1 MSSKSE
7 WEKHFSKRYQTY
19 FWYNLK
25 NNQSSWYKPYFSYTY
40 KQYYYIHPKTKK
52 SIWFDSKDKK
62 SDTKIIKPDNV
73 KIVNDKKETKET
85 KEPKES
91 KKESDQSVIDRIQK
105 DLKNMKIDKKKDL
118 KPKKSV
124 NKYCVSNG
132 LGHYHEYEA
141 SDNWDKYDHMEYLRD
156 LRDSMNPYD

>member
-25 NNQSSWYKPYFSYTY
+25 NNQSSWNKPYFSNTY
-40 KQYYYIHPKTKK
+40 KQYYYIDPKTKK

-62 SDTKIIKPDNV
+62 SDTKIINSK
-73 KIVNDKKETKET
+73 NDKMLNN
-85 KEPKES
+85 
-91 KKESDQSVIDRIQK
+91 KKEIKELDKSIFNRIQK
-105 DLKNMKIDKKKDL
+105 DLENMIIIDQKKDF
-118 KPKKSV
+118 KPKNTTK
-124 NKYCVSNG
+124 KYSVSNG
-132 LGHYHEYEA
+132 LGHYHEYDA

>member
-25 NNQSSWYKPYFSYTY
+25 NNQSSWNKPYFSKTY
-40 KQYYYIHPKTKK
+40 KHYYYIDPKTKK

-73 KIVNDKKETKET
+73 KIVNDKKETKE
-85 KEPKES
+85 S
-91 KKESDQSVIDRIQK
+91 KKESDQSVINRIQK
-105 DLKNMKIDKKKDL
+105 DLENMMIIDEKKDF
-118 KPKKSV
+118 KPKITTK
-124 NKYCVSNG
+124 KYSVSNG
-132 LGHYHEYEA
+132 LGHYHEYDA
-141 SDNWDKYDHMEYLRD
+141 PDNWDKYDHMEYLRD